1 LGVLTGMGEKFKYWK
16 IERREGVTFLSF
28 RRWEGVD
35 VFYSTRIG
43 GISSPPFDSLNLH
56 FGRGDKEENVLEN
69 RNRLYGVLGIRE
81 SSLVF
86 TKQTHS
92 DTIRIV
98 YDTGRMEK
106 GDGLLSNREGV
117 FLAIFTADC
126 PALFFCAPEEK
137 VIGIVHSGWRG
148 TNKNIAAIAV
158 RSIGEVFGVKSH
170 TLEVL
175 LGPSL
180 GPCCYRVGEEFLENF
195 NKRYFKR
202 VHSDLYFDI
211 WSAIKDQLREAG
223 VKKVYIPELC
233 SSCEEDY
240 FFSYRRSGE
249 RVGENLGI
257 IGIRHTHP

>member
-1 LGVLTGMGEKFKYWK
+1 MRGKFKYWK
-16 IERREGVTFLSF
+16 IERRDGIAFLSF
-28 RRWEGVD
+28 RGWEGVD

-43 GISSPPFDSLNLH
+43 GISPPPFDSLNLH
-56 FGRGDKEENVLEN
+56 FGRGDGEENVLEN
-69 RNRLYGVLGIRE
+69 RKRLYRVLGIRE

-86 TKQTHS
+86 TRQTHS
-92 DTIRIV
+92 DTIRVV
-98 YDTGRMEK
+98 YDTGGIQK
-106 GDGLLSNREGV
+106 GDGLLSNRKGV

-126 PALFFCAPEEK
+126 PALFLYAPEEK

-148 TNKNIAAIAV
+148 TKKNIAAVAV

-180 GPCCYRVGEEFLENF
+180 GPCCYRVGEEFLDNF
-195 NKRYFKR
+195 DKRYFKR
-202 VHSDLYFDI
+202 VKSDLYFDI
-211 WSAIKDQLREAG
+211 WSTIKDQLREAG
-223 VKKVYIPELC
+223 VKRVYTPGLC

-249 RVGENLGI
+249 KVGENLGI
-257 IGIRHTHP
+257 IGIQHIHP